1 MIAGF
6 RISRNSSYSTMLD
19 PNLFNV
25 ILNLSYSMV
34 FDRILFNVIAEL
46 TLFYGI
52 MTESV

>member
-1 MIAGF
+1 
-6 RISRNSSYSTMLD
+6 MLD

-52 MTESV
+52 MTDSV